1 MENLLKRL
9 FGQSSTY
16 AVGKILTK
24 GAGLLLLPLY
34 TQYLSTDDYG
44 VLAVASVVSGLLGT
58 ALTGGARGAA
68 LKFYYEYEGIDRRR
82 FYGSLSTTLVFGS
95 GVLFFLVDAFG
106 ESIFGVLFTQVPYHP
121 YIRMALWTAYLT
133 SVFVVTTKEM
143 MKASERALVFTGI
156 NVAVFAV
163 STAFTIWWVVF
174 EGQGAEGAI
183 RGKLVGAGIVGL
195 ACGGYLLRYIRP
207 AFDVSMIKRAS
218 LYSLPLVPHFLS
230 HWVLSAADRVL
241 LERMVPLSEV
251 GVYNVGYKIGAAMSF
266 IAVSGNN
273 AIIPLYGKLDIEDS
287 ENISQVAR
295 VFTYYLCVVLIIGVC
310 VSLFGEELV
319 IIATPREY
327 HSAGGIIPLVVL
339 GYSFMALYYSP
350 TNTLTITS
358 QRSEVVGIATV
369 VGAVANIIL
378 NVAAIPFI
386 GIYGA
391 AFTTAATY
399 MLMSA
404 GVYIITYRSSLPVP
418 IEGRRIICIFCA
430 AFVTFTAGWTMSP
443 SGIMSGIL
451 AKAVS
456 LLVFPVSLWVF
467 GFYTN
472 REREYIRSFASRINI

>member
-1 MENLLKRL
+1 MENLLKKL

-16 AVGKILTK
+16 ALGKILTK
-24 GAGLLLLPLY
+24 GVGLLLLPLY
-34 TQYLSTDDYG
+34 TRYLSTEDYG
-44 VLAVASVVSGLLGT
+44 ILAVASVVISLLGT

-68 LKFYYEYEGIDRRR
+68 LKFYFEYEGIDRRR
-82 FYGSLSTTLVFGS
+82 FYGSLTTTLVFGT

-106 ESIFGVLFTQVPYHP
+106 ETIFGVLFNQVPYHP
-121 YIRMALWTAYLT
+121 YIRMALWTGYLT

-143 MKASERALVFTGI
+143 MKASERALVYTGI

-207 AFDVSMIKRAS
+207 AFDVSMIKRAF

-266 IAVSGNN
+266 IAASGNN
-273 AIIPLYGKLDIEDS
+273 AIIPLYGNLDIKDS
-287 ENISQVAR
+287 ENISKVAR
-295 VFTYYLCVVLIIGVC
+295 VFTYYLCVVLFIGVC
-310 VSLFGEELV
+310 ISLFGEELV

-339 GYSFMALYYSP
+339 GYSFMAIYYSP
-350 TNTLTITS
+350 TNILTITLEKS
-358 QRSEVVGIATV
+358 KVVGIATI
-369 VGAVANIIL
+369 VGAISNVILNIIF
-378 NVAAIPFI
+378 IPII

-391 AFTTAATY
+391 AITTSTTY
-399 MLMSA
+399 AIMFA
-404 GVYIITYRSSLPVP
+404 GVYFMATRSFPVP
-418 IEGRRIICIFCA
+418 VEPRR
-430 AFVTFTAGWTMSP
+430 TA
-443 SGIMSGIL
+443 
-451 AKAVS
+451 K
-456 LLVFPVSLWVF
+456 LLVAACFIFGLAWLIAPEDIIQSILLKSVILLLFPFCLWLLS
-467 GFYTN
+467 FYS
-472 REREYIRSFASRINI
+472 EKEIEYAKSAAKNLVW